1 MTATAAT
8 PALPASPGFS
18 NAVGSPKK
26 TPQPVTCQ
34 AVMGYQ
40 NGQRIFVGI
49 MNAKDLISITTIDRY
64 SSSLPPDDPNQG
76 YQRPAERSRITK
88 IGNHLIK
95 NILRLEGNS
104 GGLFPTAVILTSR
117 TPLKFSDG
125 QLKITQ
131 LLQTTDGQHR
141 IEGLRYSLVE
151 KGEAALENFPIAFV
165 IIEISDRITE
175 MNQFNIINGNAK
187 SVRTDLVNSI
197 LTATAAKKGDDS
209 ISDTDRWKVV
219 VTRVISK
226 LDKEPKSPWFNL
238 IAMPD
243 EISSPKSKNGKVVRA
258 TSFMTS
264 LRPVYNWLDQIGK
277 FANSGG
283 TADEAEV
290 LFSVIEPYWEALKHV
305 NPEAFQNAQDHVLQ
319 KTPGLFSLHKLLQGY
334 LLGVMYQARLD
345 WTKDNF
351 VRFLE
356 ASPEITDHDFWHKDS
371 NRAAAYGSMK
381 GFDDLYELLVESI
394 RPKS

>member
-1 MTATAAT
+1 MTATAAS
-8 PALPASPGFS
+8 PAPQ
-18 NAVGSPKK
+18 AVPNPVVPQKK
-26 TPQPVTCQ
+26 AAQTVTCQ
-34 AVMGYQ
+34 AGLSYQ
-40 NGQRIFVGI
+40 NGHRIFVGI
-49 MNAKDLISITTIDRY
+49 MNAKDLIAITTIDHY
-64 SSSLPPDDPNQG
+64 DSSLAPDDPNQG

-88 IGNHLIK
+88 IGTHLIK
-95 NILRLEGNS
+95 NIVRGEGNS
-104 GGLFPTAVILTSR
+104 GGIFPTAVILTSR
-117 TPLKFSDG
+117 TPLKYSNG
-125 QLKITQ
+125 QLEIAK

-141 IEGLRYSLVE
+141 IEGLRYALVE
-151 KGEAALENFPIAFV
+151 KGETALENFPIAFV

-209 ISDTDRWKVV
+209 IADTDRWKVV

-226 LDKEPKSPWFNL
+226 SDKESTSPWFDL

-243 EISSPKSKNGKVVRA
+243 ETSSPKSKNGKIIRA

-277 FANSGG
+277 FSNCNG
-283 TADEAEV
+283 TAEEADV
-290 LFSVIEPYWEALKHV
+290 LFSVVEPYWEALRQV
-305 NPEAFQNAQDHVLQ
+305 NPAAFLNAQDHVLQ

-345 WTKDNF
+345 WTRDNF

-356 ASPEITDHDFWHKDS
+356 TSAEITDHDFWHKDS

-381 GFDDLYELLVESI
+381 GFDDLYELLLESI